1 MSHTPA
7 QKTQTF
13 TQVESQGAKGRKS
26 HLLKEDPI
34 TFNAKILPRC
44 KTTLDS
50 RGCRLNDNHGGS
62 NPTHLATIKEAP
74 PISKE
79 DEQTT
84 DLQSWAGNP
93 WEEMMT
99 NALDLFPSQTMMTQQ
114 LHLEQAM
121 VRTTQGGFKTRCTE
135 LCNTLVRNNRGE
147 EIQSLDPPLLHT
159 QQNESSILPAEAQ
172 SAPPSPG
179 TEPTCNLK
187 TLSLTSPTT
196 LQLLNGLKF
205 EEEER
210 MWELR
215 LGRAAKPSPLN
226 SDALV
231 TVSKPNFAFP
241 PVNLLAPSNVVGL
254 FA

>member
-1 MSHTPA
+1 
-7 QKTQTF
+7 
-13 TQVESQGAKGRKS
+13 
-26 HLLKEDPI
+26 
-34 TFNAKILPRC
+34 
-44 KTTLDS
+44 
-50 RGCRLNDNHGGS
+50 
-62 NPTHLATIKEAP
+62 
-74 PISKE
+74 
-79 DEQTT
+79 
-84 DLQSWAGNP
+84 
-93 WEEMMT
+93 
-99 NALDLFPSQTMMTQQ
+99 
-114 LHLEQAM
+114 M
-121 VRTTQGGFKTRCTE
+121 VRTTQGGFKARCTK

-172 SAPPSPG
+172 SSPPSPA

-241 PVNLLAPSNVVGL
+241 PVNLLALSNVVGL